1 MDAMAHGLE
10 IAAAIQ
16 ADGSI
21 DAFVRDRYASWD
33 GTLGKKIMS
42 GDCTLSELRDEADR
56 VGEVPLESGRQEML
70 ENMFNRFL

>member
-21 DAFVRDRYASWD
+21 DAFIRDRYSSWD
-33 GTLGKKIMS
+33 GILGRKIMDGGCS
-42 GDCTLSELRDEADR
+42 LTELRDEAER
-56 VGEVPLESGRQEML
+56 IGEVPLESGRQEML
-70 ENMFNRFL
+70 EHMFNRFL